1 MYVCHK
7 SACAE
12 ELSKKKGRG
21 LEKSY
26 EINVFPRHFILFLL
40 LFFQS
45 SVLFFLF
52 ENLKKKENL
61 CYILVTLLN
70 TSL

>member
-1 MYVCHK
+1 MYVCDK
-7 SACAE
+7 STWAE

-26 EINVFPRHFILFLL
+26 EINVFPRHFTLFLL

-45 SVLFFLF
+45 SVLFFRF
-52 ENLKKKENL
+52 EKLKDRKS
-61 CYILVTLLN
+61 VV
-70 TSL
+70 